1 MLKAGSTPEE
11 VAEKLGSGITVS
23 KSSVCDS
30 TASIDP
36 EMVKAIMALGSAGE
50 HTGVIRMSDG
60 LGIAV
65 LDEFIEARTIPLEE
79 ISGKIRDN
87 MLAMRSVTET
97 QMLKVQCAKEYENEI
112 VRYLDKL

>member
-1 MLKAGSTPEE
+1 
-11 VAEKLGSGITVS
+11 
-23 KSSVCDS
+23 
-30 TASIDP
+30 
-36 EMVKAIMALGSAGE
+36 MVKAIMALGSAGE

-87 MLAMRSVTET
+87 MLAMRSVTEK